1 VWRKVSSEQLTD
13 AGKWKHR
20 YLYTRKTAQEEI
32 EFPGTVTDD
41 DASNISDEA
50 SITLVQ
56 GSSTPS
62 APGTPSGLQLVDTIS
77 EQLTDA
83 GKWKHRF
90 EYKRL
95 TNRDKL
101 VLPHTMDYVDPSALK
116 SEGERARM
124 DGETT
129 NAGTIS
135 VGSETLV
142 KRGESTLQITHPSF
156 GNRQIFIGKY
166 GAVTEQQ
173 EIEYAGSLVEV
184 STTDTKTETTNIITS
199 TQPLATLAAGLV
211 STAPTWT
218 GSMVTRRG
226 MTPGKALTVDH
237 FTDDDYQILRGSYH
251 SVQQRVRGL
260 PASAFTSPTVILP
273 GAISPGDT
281 NAKQYVKFN
290 FGNLLIQDLEIDR
303 ILGSFILQRV
313 WSLAPG
319 AIVTQEFRAT
329 RGSTNNAPFEGWL
342 TGEVKYVGCVNRYVL
357 SQKNGNS
364 RSVVQRYLFLTDNY
378 KFFSDGL
385 LPSGFVASNGLAITS
400 SGFYSSTDL
409 EAGFVCLFPPAADF
423 SGFTNT

>member
-1 VWRKVSSEQLTD
+1 LTDAGKWKHRYLYTRRTAEEDITFPGTVTQDDQSDLEDERTITLVTAVRHPVQPRNPQRLRLAPRGLGTTDRCGEVETSLPVHPAHGGRGHYLPGTVTEDDQSDLEDQRTITLVTASSSPSNPGTPSGFVWRKVSSEQLTD

-62 APGTPSGLQLVDTIS
+62 APGVPSGLQLVDTIS

-166 GAVTEQQ
+166 GAVTTQQ
-173 EIEYAGSLVEV
+173 EDCYDQHHHQHGNAG
-184 STTDTKTETTNIITS
+184 D
-199 TQPLATLAAGLV
+199 AAGLV
-211 STAPTWT
+211 STASRA
-218 GSMVTRRG
+218 GS
-226 MTPGKALTVDH
+226 
-237 FTDDDYQILRGSYH
+237 
-251 SVQQRVRGL
+251 
-260 PASAFTSPTVILP
+260 PA
-273 GAISPGDT
+273 
-281 NAKQYVKFN
+281 K
-290 FGNLLIQDLEIDR
+290 
-303 ILGSFILQRV
+303 
-313 WSLAPG
+313 
-319 AIVTQEFRAT
+319 
-329 RGSTNNAPFEGWL
+329 
-342 TGEVKYVGCVNRYVL
+342 
-357 SQKNGNS
+357 
-364 RSVVQRYLFLTDNY
+364 
-378 KFFSDGL
+378 
-385 LPSGFVASNGLAITS
+385 
-400 SGFYSSTDL
+400 
-409 EAGFVCLFPPAADF
+409 
-423 SGFTNT
+423 